1 MKRLNKIMTA
11 VLPAVCLL
19 IGRPVPVLAE
29 EASDN
34 SITIVLNDIGTDRG
48 KVKFQAWRIGDVRMD
63 QEDVYVLID
72 ALKETGVD
80 LDSLPTGTN
89 EENRNAAA
97 QLERVIDESGLEA
110 LTAVSGSDGKAA
122 FENLP
127 DGVYLIRKT
136 DAAEYGTMDPFLIAV
151 PAFSEGGD
159 MIRNIEAAP
168 KAEPFMEEPPS
179 HEEEPPASSAPPETP
194 DPELPSTG
202 VWNNPLPYA
211 AAAAVSVAILLVLV
225 GRKKIFTE
233 EE

>member
-1 MKRLNKIMTA
+1 MTA

-48 KVKFQAWRIGDVRMD
+48 KVEFQAWRVGDVRMD
-63 QEDVYVLID
+63 QEKVYVLID

-110 LTAVSGSDGKAA
+110 ITAVTGSDGKAA
-122 FENLP
+122 FEKLS
-127 DGVYLIRKT
+127 DGVYLIRET

-168 KAEPFMEEPPS
+168 KAEPFMAEPPSQEEEPPS
-179 HEEEPPASSAPPETP
+179 QEEEPPAASVPPETP

-211 AAAAVSVAILLVLV
+211 AAAAVSVAILFVLA
-225 GRKKIFTE
+225 GRKKIFAE
-233 EE
+233 